1 MEAKAHIA
9 LVSIPVFSHQVSIL
23 EFAKQ
28 LIHLYK
34 NTFHVTCII
43 PTISDSSSIASKPFF
58 DTLPS
63 NIQCIFLPPTN
74 FEDLRKDLILES
86 QIQISVSRSMPLV
99 YETLR
104 SISTSSINVVA
115 IIVDSFA
122 YEAHKFAKEL
132 NILSYSY
139 FPCSAMVLSMCLY
152 SSKLDES
159 ITCEYKD
166 HPHPIEIPGESN

>member
-28 LIHLYK
+28 VIHLYK

-43 PTISDSSSIASKPFF
+43 PTISDSSSLASKPFF

-74 FEDLRKDLILES
+74 FEDLRNDLTLES

-99 YETLR
+99 CETLSNGIINR
-104 SISTSSINVVA
+104 FQVVYLFKAQISQTVFKIN
-115 IIVDSFA
+115 
-122 YEAHKFAKEL
+122 
-132 NILSYSY
+132 
-139 FPCSAMVLSMCLY
+139 
-152 SSKLDES
+152 
-159 ITCEYKD
+159 
-166 HPHPIEIPGESN
+166 PI